1 MAGSTGGTTPA
12 GARRW
17 SDQEQQEFVAAL
29 QGDGFTDDEIAA
41 WVSVPVYGGVAFQVA
56 TVRSWRQH
64 GFRVAEAVEWEEA
77 AFDPIDASTWSA
89 DGFSPLQAEY
99 VRNQILCRSRNGN
112 VQQMLN
118 EEAAWRSSGI
128 PPLWVCRV
136 LGAGARNLREG
147 RQMYDDA
154 QADTTAL
161 GSLRLLA
168 GLAEWDFAYLERP
181 DCA

>member
-1 MAGSTGGTTPA
+1 MPSH
-12 GARRW
+12 
-17 SDQEQQEFVAAL
+17 
-29 QGDGFTDDEIAA
+29 
-41 WVSVPVYGGVAFQVA
+41 GGVAFQVA

-64 GFRVAEAVEWEEA
+64 GFRVAEAVEWEVA

-112 VQQMLN
+112 VQQMLK

-128 PPLWVCRV
+128 PPCGCVRFSGC
-136 LGAGARNLREG
+136 GARNLREG
-147 RQMYDDA
+147 RQMYADSR
-154 QADTTAL
+154 ADTDTL

-168 GLAEWDFAYLERP
+168 GLLNGTSPPGAA
-181 DCA
+181 DCAEAPIVRTARP